1 MSPRQ
6 VFLLSPANCSGQRAR
21 LLFSERADFALARR
35 LRTHAGATLGEV
47 FSFLSGLY
55 FRGKLTYARAFAT
68 PEPSLTNILT
78 ITTNRGL
85 VDADTLIQL
94 DDLRQFGMVPIDATD
109 ARYHLPLSRDAAALS
124 AQLTPDDKVI
134 LLGSIASDKY
144 ISVLQSTLGQRL
156 LFPLAFVGRGDMS
169 RGGLLLRAVDAGQ
182 ELEYIPVANAVR
194 RGARPAKLP
203 PRSS

>member
-21 LLFSERADFALARR
+21 LLVSERADFALARR

-85 VDADTLIQL
+85 VDADTLIRL
-94 DDLRQFGMVPIDATD
+94 DDLRQFGTVPIDATD

-124 AQLTPDDKVI
+124 AQLAPDDKVI

-144 ISVLQSTLGQRL
+144 VSVLQSTLGQRL
-156 LFPLAFVGRGDMS
+156 LFPLAFVVRGDMS